1 MGNIP
6 VTVLNYF
13 RYRLLNLLLPVH
25 YRHLNEF
32 DIKATGWDKN
42 PMHHERSA
50 AVFNSLIR
58 QIPLQKSWTALELG
72 AGSGITSFL
81 LRDHLKEIVMIDS
94 SPGMVK
100 VMNEKVSASGT
111 SNLKP
116 VLFDLE
122 KDEWTGAKFNL
133 LITQMVLH
141 HVKNLDLILEKFY
154 HILLPGGYLAV
165 ADLYPEDGSFH
176 GEGFTG
182 HKGFDTGELADRLR
196 SHGFANVS
204 AGKCFT
210 IKKEISASLTADY
223 DVFLMIAYRPEP

>member
-1 MGNIP
+1 M
-6 VTVLNYF
+6 
-13 RYRLLNLLLPVH
+13 
-25 YRHLNEF
+25 NEF
-32 DIKATGWDKN
+32 DIKAAGWDQNK
-42 PMHHERSA
+42 MHWDRSA
-50 AVFNSLIR
+50 AIVSQLLS
-58 QIPLQKSWTALELG
+58 QVHVTGEMTALEFG

-81 LRDHLKEIVMIDS
+81 LKDHLKEIVMIDS

-100 VMNEKVSASGT
+100 VMNEKVSVSGT

-133 LITQMVLH
+133 IITQMVLH
-141 HVKNLDLILEKFY
+141 HVKNLDLILEQFY
-154 HILLPGGYLAV
+154 HILLPGGYLAI

-182 HKGFDTGELADRLR
+182 HRGFDTSELADRLR
-196 SHGFANVS
+196 NHGFANVS

-210 IKKEISASLTADY
+210 IKKETDSPIKADY
-223 DVFLMIAYRPEP
+223 DVFLMIAYRP